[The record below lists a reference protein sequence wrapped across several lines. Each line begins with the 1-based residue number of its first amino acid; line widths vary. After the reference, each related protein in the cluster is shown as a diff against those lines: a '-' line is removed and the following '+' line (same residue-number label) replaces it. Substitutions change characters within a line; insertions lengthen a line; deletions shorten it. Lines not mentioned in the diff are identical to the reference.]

1 MSDRHEE
8 LVYHIFEGAEG
19 ENTFM
24 DGKRRQ
30 PVISTKLVQ
39 VRNINVILEEN
50 HIEKIDFMDID
61 AEGFDERIVYSFNWK
76 KYHPRCVLIEL
87 LGQRDIEA
95 VIQTPIHKKMKEEG
109 YILKCFYTVTALYV
123 NTDSL

>member
-1 MSDRHEE
+1 
-8 LVYHIFEGAEG
+8 
-19 ENTFM
+19 M